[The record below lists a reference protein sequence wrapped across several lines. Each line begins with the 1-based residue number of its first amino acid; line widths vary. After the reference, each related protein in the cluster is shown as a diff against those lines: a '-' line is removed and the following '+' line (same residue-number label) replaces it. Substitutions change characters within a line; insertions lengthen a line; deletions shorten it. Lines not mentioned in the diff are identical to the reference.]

1 MAVDLIL
8 PKFNMDMESGVLVKW
23 LRAEGDH
30 VREGDPIAEI
40 ETDKVNMEVEATA
53 DGILTGLRFAEGDT
67 VPVTAPIATIAAE
80 GAATAQDPRADGAAA
95 LPVPGPELLA
105 VAAPAGADDGS
116 GSAATGERRAIA
128 TTSAPAAA
136 GAGGAVT
143 TAAPGKVRATPAVR
157 RLARERGID
166 LATLASPGERV
177 TAAMLDGP
185 ARGGAGATTTAQ
197 IQPRAGGRAANTAA
211 ATAPPAGAPSAPASA
226 AAESSRGRPLDSTRR
241 AIAERMTKANE
252 APQITLTVEVRA
264 GALSRLRA
272 SSASRPSFSAL
283 FAVAVARALRDH
295 PALNVTFEDGFIVD
309 HEGVHLG
316 IAVAR
321 PAGLIVPVLHDA
333 DRLTVLE
340 ADRRIRDL
348 VATAREGGLRLDDV
362 RGGTFTMTSLGEAG
376 IDVFSPLL
384 NPPQVGILGIGR
396 LANRVVAVGDGI
408 RVEPTVHLSL
418 SCDHRVIDGEPGAAF
433 LASIRELL
441 EAPDWLASSLAAPGK
456 EG

>member
-1 MAVDLIL
+1 VAVDLIL

-53 DGILTGLRFAEGDT
+53 DGILTGLRFAEGET
-67 VPVTAPIATIAAE
+67 VPVTALIATIAAE
-80 GAATAQDPRADGAAA
+80 GVAAEGVAAEPTAAPA
-95 LPVPGPELLA
+95 PSEPS
-105 VAAPAGADDGS
+105 APAGAAGAAGGPIAPAES
-116 GSAATGERRAIA
+116 GTIRVQAAASRTPA
-128 TTSAPAAA
+128 TTDAEAASAV
-136 GAGGAVT
+136 GATVS
-143 TAAPGKVRATPAVR
+143 GKVRATPAVR
-157 RLARERGID
+157 RLARQRGID
-166 LATLASPGERV
+166 IATFAAPGERV
-177 TAAMLDGP
+177 TAATLDAP
-185 ARGGAGATTTAQ
+185 AIAPGTR
-197 IQPRAGGRAANTAA
+197 PP
-211 ATAPPAGAPSAPASA
+211 TAPEPP
-226 AAESSRGRPLDSTRR
+226 RGRPLDSTRR
-241 AIAERMTKANE
+241 AIAERMTRANE

-264 GALSRLRA
+264 GALSRLRESTA
-272 SSASRPSFSAL
+272 TRPSFSAL

-295 PALNVTFEDGFIVD
+295 PNLNVTFEDGAVVD
-309 HEGVHLG
+309 HVGVHLG

-333 DRLTVLE
+333 DRLTVAD

-348 VATAREGGLRLDDV
+348 VARARGGGLRLDDV
-362 RGGTFTMTSLGEAG
+362 NGGTFTITSLGEAG

-396 LANRVVAVGDGI
+396 LANRVIAVGDGI
-408 RVEPTVHLSL
+408 RIEPTVHLSL

-433 LASIRELL
+433 LGTLRGLL
-441 EAPDWLASSLAAPGK
+441 EAPEWLAGSLAAPGE

>member
-1 MAVDLIL
+1 VAVDLIL

-53 DGILTGLRFAEGDT
+53 DGILRDLRFAEGDT
-67 VPVTAPIATIAAE
+67 VPVTASIATIAAE
-80 GAATAQDPRADGAAA
+80 GADAPLPGAAGSTSSVPTATATEAPPAPEPA
-95 LPVPGPELLA
+95 VPA
-105 VAAPAGADDGS
+105 AAPA
-116 GSAATGERRAIA
+116 RAVV
-128 TTSAPAAA
+128 A
-136 GAGGAVT
+136 GM
-143 TAAPGKVRATPAVR
+143 PGKVRATPAVR
-157 RLARERGID
+157 RLARERGVDI
-166 LATLASPGERV
+166 ATLAAPGERV
-177 TAAMLDGP
+177 TAAML
-185 ARGGAGATTTAQ
+185 
-197 IQPRAGGRAANTAA
+197 
-211 ATAPPAGAPSAPASA
+211 APPARAAGAVGIVPPPAAPPAPPPSAASG
-226 AAESSRGRPLDSTRR
+226 ETPRGRPLDATRR
-241 AIAERMTKANE
+241 AIAERMAKANE

-264 GALSRLRA
+264 GPLSRLRS
-272 SSASRPSFSAL
+272 SSATKPSFSAL

-295 PALNVTFEDGFIVD
+295 PALNVTFEDGAIVD

-333 DRLTVLE
+333 DRITAPE

-348 VATAREGGLRLDDV
+348 VAKARGGGLRLDDV
-362 RGGTFTMTSLGEAG
+362 SGGTFTITSLGESG

-396 LANRVVAVGDGI
+396 LANRVIAVGEGI
-408 RVEPTVHLSL
+408 RVEPTVYLSL

-433 LASIRELL
+433 LATLRGLL
-441 EAPDWLASSLAAPGK
+441 EAPDWLAASLASPEE